1 MRRIFAALVI
11 LGLAA
16 CGGPGGRHPV
26 RFEVLGGVAEA
37 EVEQALQAAFA
48 GSELFAPDARTG
60 ALLAG
65 GVLVQEG
72 EAWVVRVEI
81 EVPPDLQKDFAVHTI
96 GAAATAGTGAMPSPE
111 ALAQAT
117 ARAVRGLEAQ
127 CRLARGDAAAFA
139 ELLAS
144 DEPEQLLVALRYVR
158 DREDR
163 GRLAALLPLLRHADP
178 RVRIEALDVIG
189 ALGSNEHAAAI
200 VREVRL
206 LDPGAAREAY
216 RALARLGGPDA
227 IGFLRFAADNE
238 DDSSLRVE
246 AERALSSALAGRG
259 ASVADGPRGV
269 DLPKVARGHRQ

>member
-1 MRRIFAALVI
+1 MRRLLEALVL
-11 LGLAA
+11 LGLAG
-16 CGGPGGRHPV
+16 CGERPERHPV
-26 RFEVLGGVAEA
+26 HVEVLGGVAVP
-37 EVEQALQAAFA
+37 EVDGALTAAFA
-48 GSELFAPDARTG
+48 GSELFALDARSG
-60 ALLAG
+60 ALMAG

-72 EAWVVRVEI
+72 PTWVVRVEI
-81 EVPPDLQKDFAVHTI
+81 EVPPDLQKSFAVHTI
-96 GAAATAGTGAMPSPE
+96 GAAATAGTGAMPTPE
-111 ALAQAT
+111 ALHQAT

-127 CRLARGDAAAFA
+127 CRLARGDVAAFA

-163 GRLAALLPLLRHADP
+163 ARLEPILPLLRHADP

-189 ALGSNEHAAAI
+189 ALGSDEHAAAI

-216 RALARLGGPDA
+216 RALSRLGGPDA

-238 DDSSLRVE
+238 DDASLRVE

-259 ASVADGPRGV
+259 ASVADAPRGV
-269 DLPKVARGHRQ
+269 DLPKIARGHRQ

>member
-1 MRRIFAALVI
+1 MRRVLAALVI
-11 LGLAA
+11 VGLVG
-16 CGGPGGRHPV
+16 CGEQAERYPV
-26 RFEVLGGVAEA
+26 QVEALGGAA
-37 EVEQALQAAFA
+37 EVEVARALRAAFA
-48 GSELFAPDARTG
+48 ESELFAPEGRSALQAG
-60 ALLAG
+60 A
-65 GVLVQEG
+65 VLVQEG
-72 EAWVVRVEI
+72 EAWLVRVEV
-81 EVPPDLQKDFAVHTI
+81 EVPPALQRAFAVHTI
-96 GAAATAGTGAMPSPE
+96 AAAATAGTGAAPPAE
-111 ALAQAT
+111 QELLRAT
-117 ARAVRGLEAQ
+117 REAVRGLEAQ

-139 ELLAS
+139 TLLAS
-144 DEPEQLLVALRYVR
+144 DEPEQLLVAARYVR

-163 GRLAALLPLLRHADP
+163 TLVERLIPLLRHADP

-189 ALGSNEHAAAI
+189 ALGTNEHAAAI

-238 DDSSLRVE
+238 DDASLRAE

-259 ASVADGPRGV
+259 ASVADGLRGV